1 MTRSIRRLVGG
12 GIAALALGC
21 FALVVAPQVAA
32 TANSS
37 HQAQATLATGIDV
50 HNGAVLPLSTAIKKV
65 AVKPKLAVT
74 PTAACTSAR
83 QALNAALAKDKAE
96 DAAERAAA
104 ASDPNFKTTD
114 AAEDKAEM
122 AALKPLLDAVRTA
135 CGLTRPAPSAQ
146 CTAALQAAKA
156 AFAKDRAED
165 AAEKAAGTEGSAADE
180 AEDKAERAQLGILW
194 NSIRT
199 ACGFATFDRTHST
212 SFSFSSTV
220 WHH

>member
-21 FALVVAPQVAA
+21 IALVVAPQVVA

-37 HQAQATLATGIDV
+37 HKAPATLAAGIDV
-50 HNGAVLPLSTAIKKV
+50 HHGAVLPLSTASKKV

-74 PTAACTSAR
+74 PSAACTSAR
-83 QALNAALAKDKAE
+83 QALAAAVAKDKAE

-122 AALKPLLDAVRTA
+122 AAMKPLIDAVRTA

-146 CTAALQAAKA
+146 CTAALQAARA
-156 AFAKDRAED
+156 AFARDRAED
-165 AAEKAAGTEGSAADE
+165 AAEKAAGTEGTAGDE
-180 AEDKAERAQLGILW
+180 AEDKAERAQMAALW

-199 ACGFATFDRTHST
+199 ACGFPTFDRTRTT
-212 SFSFSSTV
+212 SFSWTV

>member
-12 GIAALALGC
+12 GVAALALGC

-32 TANSS
+32 TASSS
-37 HQAQATLATGIDV
+37 HQQTPATLSAGIDV
-50 HNGAVLPLSTAIKKV
+50 HNGGVLPLSIAIKKV
-65 AVKPKLAVT
+65 AVKPKSAVT
-74 PTAACTSAR
+74 PSAACTSAR
-83 QALNAALAKDKAE
+83 QALAAAVAKDKAE

-122 AALKPLLDAVRTA
+122 AAMKPLIDAVRTA

-156 AFAKDRAED
+156 AFAADRAED
-165 AAEKAAGTEGSAADE
+165 AAEKAAGTEGTAADE
-180 AEDKAERAQLGILW
+180 AEDKAERAQLGALW

-199 ACGFATFDRTHST
+199 ACGFPTFDRTRTT
-212 SFSFSSTV
+212 SFSWTV

>member
-32 TANSS
+32 TANGS
-37 HQAQATLATGIDV
+37 HQTQATLAAGIDARE
-50 HNGAVLPLSTAIKKV
+50 GAVLPLSTAITKV
-65 AVKPKLAVT
+65 AAKPRSAVT
-74 PTAACTSAR
+74 PSAACTSAR
-83 QALNAALAKDKAE
+83 QALDAARAKDKDE
-96 DAAERAAA
+96 DTAERAAA
-104 ASDPNFKTTD
+104 TSDPNFTTTD

-122 AALKPLLDAVRTA
+122 AALKPLIDAVRTA

-156 AFAKDRAED
+156 AFAKDRDED
-165 AAEKAAGTEGSAADE
+165 AAEKAAGTEGTAPDE
-180 AEDKAERAQLGILW
+180 AEDKAERAQLGTLW

-199 ACGFATFDRTHST
+199 ACGFATFDRTGST
-212 SFSFSSTV
+212 TFSWTGF
-220 WHH
+220 HH